1 MWASTPTSGV
11 QISAVPVGANAHIG
25 PLGAAIDA
33 GNGRAVI
40 VPTKGVLV
48 SVTQKSR
55 DGKPSRD
62 CLFGV
67 FRLLCQFFGEGFLT
81 LLTPEVIPDEA
92 AKTPE
97 EVAVA

>member
-1 MWASTPTSGV
+1 MRYERWVVDAPSF
-11 QISAVPVGANAHIG
+11 G
-25 PLGAAIDA
+25 PLDRGCNRNPA
-33 GNGRAVI
+33 R
-40 VPTKGVLV
+40 TKR
-48 SVTQKSR
+48 QCRRRKESR
-55 DGKPSRD
+55 DGKPSRG